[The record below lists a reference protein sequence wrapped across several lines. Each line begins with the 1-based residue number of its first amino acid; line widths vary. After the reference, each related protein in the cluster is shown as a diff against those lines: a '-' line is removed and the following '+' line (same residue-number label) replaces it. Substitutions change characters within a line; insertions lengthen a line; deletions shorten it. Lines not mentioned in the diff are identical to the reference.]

1 MTAPRYEITV
11 WDTRD
16 GDIVKKCWSGTQ
28 RDLDRIDEQYD
39 EPWHDIVIDREW
51 ESDNDED

>member
-1 MTAPRYEITV
+1 MGEPRYEITV

-16 GDIVKKCWSGTQ
+16 GDIVKKAWEATPVE
-28 RDLDRIDEQYD
+28 LDAIEEQYD

-51 ESDNDED
+51 EADSDG